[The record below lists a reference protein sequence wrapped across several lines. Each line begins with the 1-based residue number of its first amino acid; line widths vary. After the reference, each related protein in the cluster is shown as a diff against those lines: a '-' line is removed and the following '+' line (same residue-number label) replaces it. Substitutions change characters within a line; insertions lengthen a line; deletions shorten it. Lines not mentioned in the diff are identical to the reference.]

1 MRVREAKDF
10 LVEQIRQQAL
20 QEGVPL
26 DDLEIRML
34 YFTEKENLSGET
46 AKLVEDFD
54 QAYNAPAYEKK
65 ISRLMQH
72 AYRRLKKGSNPDKD
86 TWNDAIR
93 CLKKGDHYILVMW
106 GNNSILVG
114 ICLAVGSLLV
124 YGAFVFLARWFQQSF
139 SPPNPHILLGV
150 FLALIAIGFLF
161 PRRLGK
167 ALGWIFDQT
176 IGRFIGPNDKR
187 DEEA

>member
-26 DDLEIRML
+26 DDLEIQML
-34 YFTEKENLSGET
+34 YFTEKKSLSGET

-54 QAYNAPAYEKK
+54 QAYNARAYEKK
-65 ISRLMQH
+65 ISHLIQH
-72 AYRRLKKGSNPDKD
+72 AYRRLKKGNSSDKD

-93 CLKKGDHYILVMW
+93 RLKKGDHYILVMW
-106 GNNSILVG
+106 GNNSILWG
-114 ICLAVGSLLV
+114 ICLAVGALLV
-124 YGAFVFLARWFQQSF
+124 YGAFVFLARWFQQAF
-139 SPPNPHILLGV
+139 SPPNPRILLGV
-150 FLALIAIGFLF
+150 FLALIAIGLLF
-161 PRRLGK
+161 PRPLGK

-176 IGRFIGPNDKR
+176 IGRFIGPNDKGE
-187 DEEA
+187 EEA